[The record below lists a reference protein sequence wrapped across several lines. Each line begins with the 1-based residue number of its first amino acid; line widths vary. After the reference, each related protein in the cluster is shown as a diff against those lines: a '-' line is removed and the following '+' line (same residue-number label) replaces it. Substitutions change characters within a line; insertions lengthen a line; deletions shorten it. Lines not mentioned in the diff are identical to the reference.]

1 MNNIILTGMPSC
13 GKSTLGRLLAKELGY
28 AFLDTD
34 DVIIRQNGCPL
45 KDILDNEG
53 LDGFI
58 RREEEAV
65 CSVNVENTVIATGG
79 SVVYSPKA
87 MEHLKSLGRI
97 VYICLDYKEVENRLG
112 DLHER
117 GVAIA
122 PGKTLRD
129 LFDERAPLYNKYAN
143 LVVSIQGGN
152 SVRQS
157 VHHLKAHL

>member
-1 MNNIILTGMPSC
+1 MDNIILTGMPSC
-13 GKSTLGRLLAKELGY
+13 GKSTLGRMLAKDLGY
-28 AFLDTD
+28 DFIDTD
-34 DVIIRQNGCPL
+34 DVIIERNGCPL

>member
-13 GKSTLGRLLAKELGY
+13 GKSTLGRMLAKELGY
-28 AFLDTD
+28 AFIDTD
-34 DVIIRQNGCPL
+34 DIIIQRNGCPL

-65 CSVNVENTVIATGG
+65 CSVTAENTVIATGG

-87 MEHLKSLGRI
+87 MEHLKSLGRV
-97 VYICLDYKEVENRLG
+97 VYLCLDYSEVERRLG

-129 LFDERAPLYNKYAN
+129 LFDERTPLYNQYAN
-143 LVVSIQGGN
+143 LVVAIQSGN
-152 SVRQS
+152 SIRRS
-157 VHHLKAHL
+157 VHTLKALL

>member
-1 MNNIILTGMPSC
+1 MDNIILTGMPSC
-13 GKSTLGRLLAKELGY
+13 GKSTLGRMLAKDLGY
-28 AFLDTD
+28 DFIDTD
-34 DVIIRQNGCPL
+34 DVIIQRNGCPL

-65 CSVNVENTVIATGG
+65 CSVNVTHAVIATGG

-87 MEHLKSLGRI
+87 MEHLKSLGRV
-97 VYICLDYKEVENRLG
+97 VYLCLDFKEIEQRLG

-129 LFDERAPLYNKYAN
+129 LFDERTPLYNQYAD
-143 LVVSIQGGN
+143 LAISIQSGN
-152 SVRQS
+152 TTRQS
-157 VHHLKAHL
+157 VNAIKRHL

>member
-13 GKSTLGRLLAKELGY
+13 GKSTLGRMLAKELGY
-28 AFLDTD
+28 AFIDTD
-34 DVIIRQNGCPL
+34 DVIIQRNGCPL

-65 CSVNVENTVIATGG
+65 CSVTAENTVIATGG

-97 VYICLDYKEVENRLG
+97 VYLCLDYKEVERRLG

-129 LFDERAPLYNKYAN
+129 LFDERTPLYNRYAN
-143 LVVSIQGGN
+143 LVVSIQSGN
-152 SVRQS
+152 SIRQS
-157 VHHLKAHL
+157 VNTLKGLL

>member
-1 MNNIILTGMPSC
+1 MDNIILTGMPSC

-28 AFLDTD
+28 TFLDTD
-34 DVIIRQNGCPL
+34 DVIIQQNGCPL
-45 KDILDNEG
+45 KEILDNEG

-65 CSVNVENTVIATGG
+65 CSVTADNAVIATGG

-87 MEHLKSLGRI
+87 MAHLKSLGKI
-97 VYICLDYKEVENRLG
+97 VYLCLEYNEVKRRLG

-122 PGKTLRD
+122 PGKTLQD
-129 LFDERAPLYNKYAN
+129 LFDERTPLYVKYAD
-143 LVVSIQGGN
+143 LAISIRSGN
-152 SVRQS
+152 SIRQS
-157 VHHLKAHL
+157 VNDIKAHL

>member
-1 MNNIILTGMPSC
+1 MDNIILTGMPSC
-13 GKSTLGRLLAKELGY
+13 GKSTLGRMLAKDLGY

-34 DVIIRQNGCPL
+34 DVIVQRNGCPL
-45 KDILDNEG
+45 KDILDSEG

-65 CSVNVENTVIATGG
+65 CSVTAERTVIATGG
-79 SVVYSPKA
+79 SVVYSPKSMA
-87 MEHLKSLGRI
+87 HLKSLGRI
-97 VYICLDYKEVENRLG
+97 VYLCLDYNEVERRLG

-129 LFDERAPLYNKYAN
+129 LFDERTPLYEKYADVAI
-143 LVVSIQGGN
+143 LIQSGN
-152 SVRQS
+152 TIRQS
-157 VHHLKAHL
+157 VNTIKRFL

>member
-1 MNNIILTGMPSC
+1 MDNIILTGMPSC
-13 GKSTLGRLLAKELGY
+13 GKSTLGRILAKELGY
-28 AFLDTD
+28 DFIDTD
-34 DVIIRQNGCPL
+34 DVIIQRNGCPL

-58 RREEEAV
+58 RREEEAI
-65 CSVNVENTVIATGG
+65 CSVDVRRTVIATGG
-79 SVVYSPKA
+79 SAVYSPKA

-97 VYICLDYKEVENRLG
+97 VYICLDYKEVERRLG

-129 LFDERAPLYNKYAN
+129 LFDERTPLYNKYAN
-143 LVVSIQGGN
+143 LVISVQSGN
-152 SVRQS
+152 SIRQS
-157 VHHLKAHL
+157 VNNIKAHL

>member
-1 MNNIILTGMPSC
+1 MDNIILTGMPSC
-13 GKSTLGRLLAKELGY
+13 GKSTLGRMLAKELGY
-28 AFLDTD
+28 AFIDTD
-34 DVIIRQNGCPL
+34 DVIIQRNGCPL

-65 CSVNVENTVIATGG
+65 CSVTAERTIIATGG

-87 MEHLKSLGRI
+87 MAHLKSLGRI
-97 VYICLDYKEVENRLG
+97 IYLCLDYNEVERRLG

-129 LFDERAPLYNKYAN
+129 LFDERTPLYEKYADVAI
-143 LVVSIQGGN
+143 LIQRGN
-152 SVRQS
+152 SIRQS
-157 VHHLKAHL
+157 VNAIKRFL

>member
-13 GKSTLGRLLAKELGY
+13 GKSTLGRMLAKELDY

-34 DVIIRQNGCPL
+34 DVIIQQNGCPL
-45 KDILDNEG
+45 KDILDKEG

-65 CSVNVENTVIATGG
+65 CSVNVDNTVIATGG

-87 MEHLKSLGRI
+87 MAHLKSLGRI
-97 VYICLDYKEVENRLG
+97 VYLCLEYKEVERRLG

-122 PGKTLRD
+122 PGKTLQD
-129 LFDERAPLYNKYAN
+129 LFDERTPLYNKYAN
-143 LVVSIQGGN
+143 LVISIRSGN

-157 VHHLKAHL
+157 MLDIKRFL

>member
-1 MNNIILTGMPSC
+1 MDNIILTGMPSC
-13 GKSTLGRLLAKELGY
+13 GKSTLGRMLAKELGY
-28 AFLDTD
+28 DFIDTD
-34 DVIIRQNGCPL
+34 DVIIQRNGCPL

-58 RREEEAV
+58 RREEEAI
-65 CSVNVENTVIATGG
+65 CSVDVRRTVIATGG
-79 SVVYSPKA
+79 SAVYSPKA

-97 VYICLDYKEVENRLG
+97 VYICLDYKEVERRLG

-129 LFDERAPLYNKYAN
+129 LFDERTPLYNKYAN
-143 LVVSIQGGN
+143 LVISVQSGN
-152 SVRQS
+152 SIRQS
-157 VHHLKAHL
+157 VNNIKAHL

>member
-1 MNNIILTGMPSC
+1 MDNIILTGMPSC
-13 GKSTLGRLLAKELGY
+13 GKSTLGRMLAKDLGY
-28 AFLDTD
+28 DFIDTD
-34 DVIIRQNGCPL
+34 DVIIERNGCPL

-53 LDGFI
+53 LDSFI

-65 CSVNVENTVIATGG
+65 CSVNATHTIIATGG

-87 MEHLKSLGRI
+87 MEHLKSLGKI
-97 VYICLDYKEVENRLG
+97 VYLCLDYKEVERRLG

-129 LFDERAPLYNKYAN
+129 LFDERTPLYNKYAD
-143 LVVSIQGGN
+143 LAISIQSG
-152 SVRQS
+152 STTRQS
-157 VHHLKAHL
+157 VNRLKAHL

>member
-13 GKSTLGRLLAKELGY
+13 GKSTLGRMLAKELGY
-28 AFLDTD
+28 AFIDTD
-34 DVIIRQNGCPL
+34 DVIIERNGCPL

-65 CSVNVENTVIATGG
+65 CSVTAENTVIATGG

-87 MEHLKSLGRI
+87 MEHLKSLGKI
-97 VYICLDYKEVENRLG
+97 VYLCLEYGEVERRLG

-129 LFDERAPLYNKYAN
+129 LFDERTPLYNQYAN
-143 LVVSIQGGN
+143 LVVSIQSGN
-152 SVRQS
+152 SIRRS
-157 VHHLKAHL
+157 VNMLKALL

>member
-1 MNNIILTGMPSC
+1 MDNIILTGMPSC

>member
-1 MNNIILTGMPSC
+1 MNNVILTGMPSC
-13 GKSTLGRLLAKELGY
+13 GKSTLGRMLAKELGY
-28 AFLDTD
+28 AFIDTD
-34 DVIIRQNGCPL
+34 DVIIEQNGCPL
-45 KDILDNEG
+45 KDILDKEG

-65 CSVNVENTVIATGG
+65 CSVTAERTIIATGG

-87 MEHLKSLGRI
+87 MAHLKSLGRV
-97 VYICLDYKEVENRLG
+97 VYLCLDYQEVERRLG

-129 LFDERAPLYNKYAN
+129 LFDERTPLYEKYAD
-143 LVVSIQGGN
+143 LAILIRGGN
-152 SVRQS
+152 SIRQS
-157 VHHLKAHL
+157 VNDIKRHL

>member
-1 MNNIILTGMPSC
+1 MDNIILTGMPSC
-13 GKSTLGRLLAKELGY
+13 GKSTLGRMLAKELGY
-28 AFLDTD
+28 AFIDTD
-34 DVIIRQNGCPL
+34 DVIIQRNGCPL

-65 CSVNVENTVIATGG
+65 CSVTAERTIIATGG

-87 MEHLKSLGRI
+87 MAHLKSLGRVI
-97 VYICLDYKEVENRLG
+97 YLCLDYNEVERRLG

-129 LFDERAPLYNKYAN
+129 LFDERTPLYEKYADVAI
-143 LVVSIQGGN
+143 LIQRGN
-152 SVRQS
+152 SIRQS
-157 VHHLKAHL
+157 VNAIKRFL

>member
-1 MNNIILTGMPSC
+1 MDNIILTGMPSC
-13 GKSTLGRLLAKELGY
+13 GKSTLGHMLAKELGY

-34 DVIIRQNGCPL
+34 DVIIQRNGCPL

-65 CSVNVENTVIATGG
+65 CSVTAERTVIATGG

-87 MEHLKSLGRI
+87 MAHLKSLGRI
-97 VYICLDYKEVENRLG
+97 VYLCLDYNEVERRLG

-129 LFDERAPLYNKYAN
+129 LFDERTPLYEKYADVAI
-143 LVVSIQGGN
+143 LIQSGN
-152 SVRQS
+152 TIRQS
-157 VHHLKAHL
+157 VNTIKRFL

>member
-28 AFLDTD
+28 DFLDTD
-34 DVIIRQNGCPL
+34 DVIIERNGCPL

-58 RREEEAV
+58 RAEEEAV
-65 CSVNVENTVIATGG
+65 CSVNVDNTVIATGG
-79 SVVYSPKA
+79 SVVYSEKT
-87 MEHLKSLGRI
+87 MEHLKSLGKI
-97 VYICLDYKEVENRLG
+97 VYICLDYNEVERRLG

-129 LFDERAPLYNKYAN
+129 LFDERTPLYNQYAN
-143 LVVSIQGGN
+143 LVVSIQSGN
-152 SVRQS
+152 SIRQS
-157 VHHLKAHL
+157 VKDIKRHL

>member
-1 MNNIILTGMPSC
+1 MDNIILTGMPSC
-13 GKSTLGRLLAKELGY
+13 GKSTLGRMLAKELGY

-34 DVIIRQNGCPL
+34 NVIIERNGCPL
-45 KDILDNEG
+45 KEILDKEG

-65 CSVNVENTVIATGG
+65 CSVTAERTVIATGG

-87 MEHLKSLGRI
+87 MAHLKSLGKI
-97 VYICLDYKEVENRLG
+97 VYLCLDYKEVERRLG

-129 LFDERAPLYNKYAN
+129 LFDERTPLYEKYAD
-143 LVVSIQGGN
+143 LAILIRSGN
-152 SVRQS
+152 SIRQS
-157 VHHLKAHL
+157 MYDIKRHL

>member
-1 MNNIILTGMPSC
+1 MNNVILTGMPSC
-13 GKSTLGRLLAKELGY
+13 GKSTLGRMLAKELGY
-28 AFLDTD
+28 AFIDTD
-34 DVIIRQNGCPL
+34 DVIIQQNGCPL

-65 CSVNVENTVIATGG
+65 CSVTAERTVIATGG

-87 MEHLKSLGRI
+87 MAHLKSLGRVI
-97 VYICLDYKEVENRLG
+97 YLCLDYNEVERRLG

-129 LFDERAPLYNKYAN
+129 LFDERTPLYEKYADVAI
-143 LVVSIQGGN
+143 LIQRGN
-152 SVRQS
+152 SIRQS
-157 VHHLKAHL
+157 VNAIKRFL

>member
-34 DVIIRQNGCPL
+34 DVIIQRNGCPL

-65 CSVNVENTVIATGG
+65 CSVTAENTVIATGG
-79 SVVYSPKA
+79 SVVYSPTA
-87 MEHLKSLGRI
+87 MAHLKSLGRI
-97 VYICLDYKEVENRLG
+97 VYLCLDYKEVERRLG

-129 LFDERAPLYNKYAN
+129 LFDERTPLYNKYAN
-143 LVVSIQGGN
+143 LVISIRSGN
-152 SVRQS
+152 TVHQS
-157 VHHLKAHL
+157 VNDIKRHL

>member
-1 MNNIILTGMPSC
+1 MDNIILTGMPSC
-13 GKSTLGRLLAKELGY
+13 GKSTLGRMLAKELGY

-34 DVIIRQNGCPL
+34 DVIIERNGCPL

-65 CSVNVENTVIATGG
+65 CSVTAQRTVIATGG
-79 SVVYSPKA
+79 SVVYSPKTMA
-87 MEHLKSLGRI
+87 HLKSLGRI
-97 VYICLDYKEVENRLG
+97 VYLCLDYNEAERRLG

-129 LFDERAPLYNKYAN
+129 LFDERTPLYEKYAD
-143 LVVSIQGGN
+143 LAILIPSGS
-152 SVRQS
+152 SVHQS
-157 VHHLKAHL
+157 VNNIKRHL

>member
-1 MNNIILTGMPSC
+1 MDNIILTGMPSC
-13 GKSTLGRLLAKELGY
+13 GKSTLGRMLAKELGY

-34 DVIIRQNGCPL
+34 DVIIERNGCPL

-65 CSVNVENTVIATGG
+65 CSVTAQRTVIATGG
-79 SVVYSPKA
+79 SVVYSPKTMA
-87 MEHLKSLGRI
+87 HLKSLGRI
-97 VYICLDYKEVENRLG
+97 VYLCLDYNEVERRLG

-129 LFDERAPLYNKYAN
+129 LFDERTPLYEKYAD
-143 LVVSIQGGN
+143 LAILIQSGS

-157 VHHLKAHL
+157 VNNIKRHL

>member
-1 MNNIILTGMPSC
+1 MAHIILTGMPSC

-28 AFLDTD
+28 TFLDTD
-34 DVIIRQNGCPL
+34 DVIIQQNGCPL
-45 KDILDNEG
+45 KEILDNEG

-65 CSVNVENTVIATGG
+65 CSVTADNAVIATGG

-87 MEHLKSLGRI
+87 MAHLQSLGKI
-97 VYICLDYKEVENRLG
+97 VYLCLEYNEVKRRLG

-122 PGKTLRD
+122 PGKTLQD
-129 LFDERAPLYNKYAN
+129 LFDERTPLYVKYAD
-143 LVVSIQGGN
+143 LAISIRSGN
-152 SVRQS
+152 SIRQS
-157 VHHLKAHL
+157 VNDIKAHL

>member
-28 AFLDTD
+28 DFLDTD
-34 DVIIRQNGCPL
+34 DVIIQQNNCPL

-58 RREEEAV
+58 RAEEAAV

-97 VYICLDYKEVENRLG
+97 VYLCLEYKEVERRLG

-129 LFDERAPLYNKYAN
+129 LFDERAPLYNKYAG
-143 LVVSIQGGN
+143 LVVSIRSGN
-152 SVRQS
+152 SIRQS
-157 VHHLKAHL
+157 MYDIKRHL

>member
-1 MNNIILTGMPSC
+1 MDNIILTGMPSC
-13 GKSTLGRLLAKELGY
+13 GKSTLGRMLAKELGY

-34 DVIIRQNGCPL
+34 DVIIQRNGCPL

-65 CSVNVENTVIATGG
+65 CSVTAERTVIATGG

-87 MEHLKSLGRI
+87 MAHLKSLGRV
-97 VYICLDYKEVENRLG
+97 VYLCLDYKEVERRLG

-129 LFDERAPLYNKYAN
+129 LFDERTPLYEKYADIAI
-143 LVVSIQGGN
+143 LIQSGN
-152 SVRQS
+152 TTRQS
-157 VHHLKAHL
+157 MHAIKRFL

>member
-34 DVIIRQNGCPL
+34 DVIIERNGCPL

-65 CSVNVENTVIATGG
+65 CSVAAENTVIATGG

-97 VYICLDYKEVENRLG
+97 VYICLDYKEVERRLG

-129 LFDERAPLYNKYAN
+129 LYDERTPLYNKYAN

-152 SVRQS
+152 SIRRS
-157 VHHLKAHL
+157 VNDIKRHL

>member
-1 MNNIILTGMPSC
+1 MDNIILTGMPSC
-13 GKSTLGRLLAKELGY
+13 GKSTLGRMLAKELGY

-34 DVIIRQNGCPL
+34 DVIVRRNGCPL

-65 CSVNVENTVIATGG
+65 CSVTAERTVIATGG

-87 MEHLKSLGRI
+87 MAHLKSLGRI
-97 VYICLDYKEVENRLG
+97 VYLCLEYKEVERRLG

-129 LFDERAPLYNKYAN
+129 LFDERTPLYEKYADVAI
-143 LVVSIQGGN
+143 LIQSGN
-152 SVRQS
+152 TIHQS
-157 VHHLKAHL
+157 VNTLKRFL

>member
-13 GKSTLGRLLAKELGY
+13 GKSTLGRMLAKELGY

-34 DVIIRQNGCPL
+34 DVIIERNGCPL

-53 LDGFI
+53 LEGFI

-97 VYICLDYKEVENRLG
+97 VYLCLEYKEVERRLG

-129 LFDERAPLYNKYAN
+129 LFDERAPLYNKYAG
-143 LVVSIQGGN
+143 LVVSIRSGN
-152 SVRQS
+152 SIRQS
-157 VHHLKAHL
+157 MYDIKRHL

>member
-1 MNNIILTGMPSC
+1 MDNIILTGMPSC
-13 GKSTLGRLLAKELGY
+13 GKSTLGRMLAKELGY
-28 AFLDTD
+28 AFIDTD
-34 DVIIRQNGCPL
+34 DVIIQRNGCPL

-65 CSVNVENTVIATGG
+65 CSVTAERTIIATGG

-87 MEHLKSLGRI
+87 MAHLKSLGRVI
-97 VYICLDYKEVENRLG
+97 YLCLDYNEVEHRLG

-129 LFDERAPLYNKYAN
+129 LFDERTPLYEKYADVAI
-143 LVVSIQGGN
+143 LIQRGN
-152 SVRQS
+152 SIRQS
-157 VHHLKAHL
+157 VNAIKRFL

>member
-1 MNNIILTGMPSC
+1 MDNIILTGMPSC

-34 DVIIRQNGCPL
+34 DVIIQRNGCPL

-65 CSVNVENTVIATGG
+65 CSVSVQRTVIATGG

-97 VYICLDYKEVENRLG
+97 VYLCLEYKEVERRLG

-129 LFDERAPLYNKYAN
+129 LFDERTPLYNKYAN
-143 LVVSIQGGN
+143 VVISLRSGN
-152 SVRQS
+152 SPRQS
-157 VHHLKAHL
+157 IHDIKRFL

>member
-1 MNNIILTGMPSC
+1 MDNIILTGMPSC
-13 GKSTLGRLLAKELGY
+13 GKSTLGRMLAKELGY
-28 AFLDTD
+28 AFIDTD
-34 DVIIRQNGCPL
+34 DVIIRRNGCPL

-65 CSVNVENTVIATGG
+65 CSVTAERTVIATGG

-87 MEHLKSLGRI
+87 MAHLKSLGRV
-97 VYICLDYKEVENRLG
+97 VYLCLDYKEVERRLG

-129 LFDERAPLYNKYAN
+129 LFDERTPLYEKYADIAI
-143 LVVSIQGGN
+143 LIQSGN
-152 SVRQS
+152 TVRQS
-157 VHHLKAHL
+157 MHAIKRFL

>member
-1 MNNIILTGMPSC
+1 MDNIILTGMPSC
-13 GKSTLGRLLAKELGY
+13 GKSTLGRMLAKELGY

-34 DVIIRQNGCPL
+34 DVIIQRNGCPL

-65 CSVNVENTVIATGG
+65 CSVTAERTVIATGG

-87 MEHLKSLGRI
+87 MAHLKSLGRV
-97 VYICLDYKEVENRLG
+97 VYLCLDYNEVERRLG

-129 LFDERAPLYNKYAN
+129 LYDERTPLYEKYADVAI
-143 LVVSIQGGN
+143 LIQSGN
-152 SVRQS
+152 TVRQS
-157 VHHLKAHL
+157 MYAIKRFL

>member
-87 MEHLKSLGRI
+87 MAHLKSLGRI

-157 VHHLKAHL
+157 VKHLKAHL

>member
-1 MNNIILTGMPSC
+1 MDNIILTGMPSC

-34 DVIIRQNGCPL
+34 DVIIQQNGCPL

-65 CSVNVENTVIATGG
+65 CSVEVQHTVIATGG

-87 MEHLKSLGRI
+87 MAHLKSLGKI
-97 VYICLDYKEVENRLG
+97 VYLALDYKEVERRLG

-122 PGKTLRD
+122 PGKTLQD
-129 LFDERAPLYNKYAN
+129 LFDERTPLYNKYAN
-143 LVVSIQGGN
+143 LVVSIQSGN
-152 SVRQS
+152 SIRQS
-157 VHHLKAHL
+157 VKDIKRHL

>member
-1 MNNIILTGMPSC
+1 MDNIILTGMPSC
-13 GKSTLGRLLAKELGY
+13 GKSTLGRMLAKELGY

-34 DVIIRQNGCPL
+34 DVIVQRNGCPL

-65 CSVNVENTVIATGG
+65 CSVTAERTVIATGG
-79 SVVYSPKA
+79 SVVYSPKSMA
-87 MEHLKSLGRI
+87 HLKSLGRI
-97 VYICLDYKEVENRLG
+97 VYLCLDYNEVERRLG

-129 LFDERAPLYNKYAN
+129 LFDERTPLYEKYADVAI
-143 LVVSIQGGN
+143 LIQSGN
-152 SVRQS
+152 TIRQS
-157 VHHLKAHL
+157 VNTIKRFL